1 MFQGDENMQ
10 ILFYASKNDK
20 NEDRLEAAIRSA
32 APGGTIEHFTGLAEL
47 RDRLR
52 TIVEPDSVM
61 VLAAVDRPELK
72 KMQAFRDM
80 LTEIFIILVLPDRE
94 KSTIHL
100 AHKLRP
106 RFISQMQD
114 DFDELNQV
122 VTKMIQTPHGSPP
135 RPTAAQKPLPFQ
147 LRAQKTAASD
157 AEAPAKK
164 GPPAD

>member
-1 MFQGDENMQ
+1 MQ
-10 ILFYASKNDK
+10 ILFYASKKDK

-47 RDRLR
+47 KERLR
-52 TIVEPDSVM
+52 TIIEPDSVM

-106 RFISQMQD
+106 RFISQLQD

-135 RPTAAQKPLPFQ
+135 HPDSGQRPLPFPVRSVKATQ
-147 LRAQKTAASD
+147 STTGPGG
-157 AEAPAKK
+157 AEAPGKRNSPAK
-164 GPPAD
+164 